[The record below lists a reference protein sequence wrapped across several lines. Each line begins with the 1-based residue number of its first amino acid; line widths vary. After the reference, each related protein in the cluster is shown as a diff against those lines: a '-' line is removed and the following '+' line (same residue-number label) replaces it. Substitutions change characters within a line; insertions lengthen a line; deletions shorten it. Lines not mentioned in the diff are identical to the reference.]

1 METFHKLQ
9 ERGKTIVLITHD
21 PGIAAEADR
30 AVTIRDGRIH
40 DAHISHMRRIRYAEP
55 STAYPRFA
63 YLLHRRKEQRHEH
76 PRSCPRSPSLARGQ
90 QGTQP
95 AHHPWHRHWHRSVI
109 AMTSLIGGIQNSLV
123 NSLGLNAARMVE
135 IYSSQELTDS
145 DVEKLRKLV
154 PQIEQIGIVDSAY
167 SEYKVGDKSYT
178 VMAHGVDSDM
188 LDAVGAASSLRDVS
202 IHRQS
207 LNQAR
212 AWRSSARRRRS
223 ALRQR
228 TGRTGENHQG
238 VQRRG
243 ADCRRD

>member
-1 METFHKLQ
+1 
-9 ERGKTIVLITHD
+9 
-21 PGIAAEADR
+21 
-30 AVTIRDGRIH
+30 
-40 DAHISHMRRIRYAEP
+40 
-55 STAYPRFA
+55 
-63 YLLHRRKEQRHEH
+63 
-76 PRSCPRSPSLARGQ
+76 
-90 QGTQP
+90 
-95 AHHPWHRHWHRSVI
+95 
-109 AMTSLIGGIQNSLV
+109 
-123 NSLGLNAARMVE
+123 MVE

-212 AWRSSARRRRS
+212 AWRSSAAAAPISFTATNRMRWEKPSKCPTAR
-223 ALRQR
+223 
-228 TGRTGENHQG
+228 
-238 VQRRG
+238 
-243 ADCRRD
+243 CRL